1 VGGDRHH
8 ILAPAWADIH
18 LSLTSSTRSTQ
29 VAHTI
34 STPLRTTVRDAAH
47 PITGNADD
55 YDLLLDL
62 IGDAQVVLLGE
73 ASHGTHE
80 FYRERARITR
90 RLIEEEGF
98 TGVAAEADWPDAYRV
113 NRWVLGGSGDRD
125 GVEALG
131 EFERFPRWMWRNR
144 DVLQFVTWLQRHN
157 AGQPEDRRA
166 GFYGLDLY
174 SLFASMQEVIRF
186 LETVDPEAAA
196 RARYRYSC
204 FDAFGEDTQAYGYSA
219 EFGVTRTCEDQAVQQ
234 LLEVQRRRA
243 ELSERGGR
251 VPEDELFYTEQNA
264 RLVRNAEEYYRTMF
278 RGRVDSWNLRDRH
291 MSETLEAL
299 IAHLGRNGRR
309 ARVVVWEHNSH
320 VGDAR
325 ATEMGRLGEW
335 NVGQLTRER
344 MGDKAMLIGFTTYTG
359 TVTAASDWDAPA
371 EWKQVRPA
379 LAESFEA
386 LFHTVG
392 IPDFLLPL
400 RGNDRIVEALDQP
413 RLERAIGVIYRPET
427 ERASH
432 YFEAWLPDQFDAVI
446 HIDET
451 NAVEPLD
458 RAPLESA
465 GTRPKASPAFSE
477 QRRLSRSGS

>member
-1 VGGDRHH
+1 
-8 ILAPAWADIH
+8 
-18 LSLTSSTRSTQ
+18 
-29 VAHTI
+29 VAQTI
-34 STPLRTTVRDAAH
+34 TAPLRTTIRDAAH
-47 PITGNADD
+47 PITGRADD

-98 TGVAAEADWPDAYRV
+98 AAVAVEADWPDAYRV
-113 NRWVLGGSGDRD
+113 NRWVRGRSDDRD
-125 GVEALG
+125 GFQALG
-131 EFERFPRWMWRNR
+131 DFERFPRWMWRNR
-144 DVLQFVTWLQRHN
+144 DVLQFIDWLQRHN
-157 AGQPEDRRA
+157 AEQPDDRRA

-186 LETVDPEAAA
+186 LEKVDPEAAA

-204 FDAFGEDTQAYGYSA
+204 FDAFGEDTQAYGYAA
-219 EFGVTRTCEDQAVQQ
+219 EFGVTRSCEDQAVQQ
-234 LLEVQRRRA
+234 LLEVQRDRA
-243 ELSERGGR
+243 ALAERNGR
-251 VPEDELFYTEQNA
+251 VPEDDLFYAEQNA

-291 MSETLEAL
+291 MSETLDAL
-299 IAHLGRNGRR
+299 IGHLGRGGGH

-320 VGDAR
+320 IGDAR
-325 ATEMGRLGEW
+325 ATEMGEIGEW

-344 MGDKAMLIGFTTYTG
+344 MGDQSMLVGFTTYSG
-359 TVTAASDWDAPA
+359 TVTAASDWDGPA
-371 EWKQVRPA
+371 ERKRVRPA
-379 LAESFEA
+379 LPESFEA

-400 RGNDRIVEALDQP
+400 RGNARLLEALEKP
-413 RLERAIGVIYRPET
+413 RLERAIGVIYRPES
-427 ERASH
+427 ERTSH
-432 YFEAWLPDQFDAVI
+432 YFEAQLTRQFDAVI

-451 NAVEPLD
+451 RAVEPLD
-458 RAPLESA
+458 ATAGDLTGEPPESF
-465 GTRPKASPAFSE
+465 P
-477 QRRLSRSGS
+477 SGL